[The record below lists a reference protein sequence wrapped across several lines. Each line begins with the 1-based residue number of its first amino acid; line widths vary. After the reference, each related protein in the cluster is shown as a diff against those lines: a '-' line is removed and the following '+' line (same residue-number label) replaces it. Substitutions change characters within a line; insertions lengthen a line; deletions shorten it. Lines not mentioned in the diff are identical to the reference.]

1 MNFLKQ
7 ALVAL
12 GLAAALG
19 SAHAATDLLPTLT
32 SEAAV
37 LADADVVYNPI
48 TARILLRF
56 ANGIGN
62 RGTGPMHLIGYR
74 DPNLAVDPDNNV
86 MPAYQRIWRS
96 DGSFHDEVVGTIT
109 YHDEHHHF
117 HYDGA
122 SRFRLI
128 ELRGNRE
135 VTLAESSKV
144 SFCLADVGVVDASLP
159 GYPTAP
165 RYNSCVHNAS
175 ASSVV
180 MGISVGWDD
189 IYGKDLV
196 GQAFDVTDLMAL
208 PVKQYILETTANPYG
223 FLWATNR
230 KRPDSARITIL
241 LGVGVPIGTG
251 VTRPGV

>member
-1 MNFLKQ
+1 MRMFKKML
-7 ALVAL
+7 LAL
-12 GLAAALG
+12 GLAAAFG
-19 SAHAATDLLPTLT
+19 AAHAATDLLPTLT
-32 SEAAV
+32 SEASV
-37 LADADVVYNPI
+37 LADADVVYSPP
-48 TARILLRF
+48 TGRILLRF

-62 RGTGPMHLIGYR
+62 RGLGPMHLIGYR
-74 DPNLAVDPDNNV
+74 DPNAVIDPDNT
-86 MPAYQRIWRS
+86 
-96 DGSFHDEVVGTIT
+96 FHDEVVGSIV

-128 ELRGNRE
+128 EKRGNRE
-135 VTLAESSKV
+135 VIVAESSKV
-144 SFCLADVGVVDASLP
+144 SFCLADVGVVDATLP

-165 RYNSCVHNAS
+165 RYNSCLHNAS
-175 ASSVV
+175 ANSVL

-189 IYGKDLV
+189 IYGKDLQ

-208 PVKQYILETTANPYG
+208 PIKEYILETTSNPYG
-223 FLWATNR
+223 FLWEANR
-230 KRPDSARITIL
+230 KKPSSARITIL

>member
-1 MNFLKQ
+1 MNILKH
-7 ALVAL
+7 ALVAFA
-12 GLAAALG
+12 LAGGLG
-19 SAHAATDLLPTLT
+19 SAHAADDLLPTLT
-32 SEAAV
+32 SEAEV
-37 LADADVVYNPI
+37 LADADVVYSPP
-48 TARILLRF
+48 TGRILLRF

-62 RGTGPMHLIGYR
+62 RGTGPLHLIGYR
-74 DPNLAVDPDNNV
+74 DPNAVIDPANNS
-86 MPAYQRIWRS
+86 MPAYQRIWRT
-96 DGSFHDEVVGTIT
+96 DGSSHDEVVGTIS

-122 SRFRLI
+122 MRFRLI
-128 ELRGNRE
+128 EVRGNRE
-135 VTLAESSKV
+135 VVMAESSKV
-144 SFCLADVGVVDASLP
+144 SFCLADVGVVDATLP

-189 IYGKDLV
+189 IYGKDLQ

-208 PVKQYILETTANPYG
+208 PIKEYILETTSNPYG
-223 FLWATNR
+223 FLWEAYR
-230 KRPDSARITIL
+230 KRPSSARITIL
-241 LGVGVPIGTG
+241 LGVGVPVGTG